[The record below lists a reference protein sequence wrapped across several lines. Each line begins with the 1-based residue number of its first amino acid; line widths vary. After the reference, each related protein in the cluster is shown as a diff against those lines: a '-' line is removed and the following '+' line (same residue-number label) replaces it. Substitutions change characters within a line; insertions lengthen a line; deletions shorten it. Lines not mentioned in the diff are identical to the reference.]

1 MKIRTAL
8 LIVCAAA
15 LLFPGPRLQAE
26 THAACCR
33 CESFYKL
40 SDEGFGFLRHH
51 IGFCP
56 KCTAEMG
63 GDPSQYLDKL
73 RGRVRGLADA
83 AQLTLRQLKG
93 SGDEKGAIQ
102 KRDEARD
109 SIYGREGSATGF
121 FTALLGLASE
131 GAGGAIKKV
140 AGGVKKGLGYYNKA
154 ADTMEGDAGWV
165 LDEGKNWVKGKTV
178 GEAKKK
184 ALLKAAAAMGRNH
197 YNQTGDARGA
207 TKKFL
212 GAHDD
217 LKKGVSLLESAI
229 KFYEKTDKLA
239 NGIQA
244 YLEARA
250 DVERLWKEWNDI
262 TDQMEVLL
270 KEISKVQHC
279 LDLQKEQ
286 EKNKQSLVRPGPT
299 PGGRRI
305 GPEWTVRFARAT
317 TPADERAELKALVF
331 PTNAPDA
338 AALQSALTAL
348 QRLRTELAD
357 FIRQLEEEML
367 PPLLPFWYDLQPDLG
382 RDFAKALLEW
392 ADPAT
397 DKAGRQYDR
406 VIRYGR
412 GISEDLK
419 RAAPK
424 QEKI

>member
-1 MKIRTAL
+1 MKTRTITLISAVVGL
-8 LIVCAAA
+8 LSYAGH
-15 LLFPGPRLQAE
+15 LRAE

-33 CESFYKL
+33 CQSFYKL

-56 KCTAEMG
+56 KCTTEMG
-63 GDPSQYLDKL
+63 GDASQYLDKL
-73 RGRVRGLADA
+73 RGQVRGLADA
-83 AQLTLRQLKG
+83 ARLTLRQLKG

-140 AGGVKKGLGYYNKA
+140 GSGVKKGLGYYNKA
-154 ADTMEGDAGWV
+154 ADTMEGDAGWI

-184 ALLKAAAAMGRNH
+184 ALLKTAAAMGRNH

-262 TDQMEVLL
+262 TDQMQVLID
-270 KEISKVQHC
+270 EISKVQHC

-286 EKNKQSLVRPGPT
+286 EKNKQSLFLPGPT
-299 PGGRRI
+299 PGRRRA
-305 GPEWTVRFARAT
+305 GAEGWTVRFASAT
-317 TPADERAELKALVF
+317 TPADERAQLKALVY
-331 PTNAPDA
+331 PPGEPNATA
-338 AALQSALTAL
+338 MQSALTAL

-397 DKAGRQYDR
+397 EKAGRQYDR
-406 VIRYGR
+406 VIRYGQ
-412 GISEDLK
+412 GIEEDVK

-424 QEKI
+424 L